1 MARKKTKAGADMLA
15 SVMEAATENAAPAAA
30 ADTVVAADV
39 EKQIDEPVQE
49 PDILVKNKMQLAAE
63 IKYDDLCVSK
73 EEIVRL
79 TKENEQLKDK
89 MSEYIEAISKLERE
103 NKSIQKDYDD
113 SLMKISELSFEV
125 AQLKASLNEI
135 ASNNQTKPDTSSNQK
150 PLNAKSTP
158 VPYHYH
164 NNGYSDWN

>member
-15 SVMEAATENAAPAAA
+15 SVMEAATENTASAPAA
-30 ADTVVAADV
+30 DIVVAADV

-135 ASNNQTKPDTSSNQK
+135 ASNN
-150 PLNAKSTP
+150 
-158 VPYHYH
+158 
-164 NNGYSDWN
+164 

>member
-15 SVMEAATENAAPAAA
+15 SVMEAATENAAPAAT

-39 EKQIDEPVQE
+39 EKQIDEPLQE